1 MRAPTRRPRL
11 PARIRPGT
19 QDQETRSR
27 LLQTARRL
35 FPERGYQGVGVRE
48 ICREAG
54 ANIAAVNYHFGGKLG
69 LYTEVVQAAIDVL
82 RETNEA
88 AMQAPPGTPADERLR
103 MFIRVF
109 LRNIIGK
116 GRGSWIHKLMS
127 RELDDPTPALNLV
140 VEQAIRPRIEYLSTV
155 AAELIGCD
163 PADTR
168 VWHTVASIQ
177 GQCLIYL
184 RNPIG
189 TRLASR
195 WPVTPLE
202 IDAVADHIA
211 EFSLAGIRAIS
222 RKQPSVDLAL
232 RRPSPG

>member
-1 MRAPTRRPRL
+1 MRTPTRRPGP
-11 PARIRPGT
+11 PAQARPAAH
-19 QDQETRSR
+19 DQATRSR

-48 ICREAG
+48 ICRGAG

-88 AMQAPPGTPADERLR
+88 AMQAPPGAPGDERLR
-103 MFIRVF
+103 TFLRVF
-109 LRNIIGK
+109 LRNLIGK

-140 VEQAIRPRIEYLSTV
+140 VEQAIRPRLEYLSAV

-163 PADTR
+163 PADQR

-189 TRLASR
+189 TRLASM
-195 WPVTPLE
+195 WPATPLE

-211 EFSLAGIRAIS
+211 EFSLAGIRAIAQT
-222 RKQPSVDLAL
+222 RPGVDLAVP
-232 RRPSPG
+232 RPSSG

>member
-1 MRAPTRRPRL
+1 MRAH
-11 PARIRPGT
+11 
-19 QDQETRSR
+19 DQVTRSR
-27 LLQTARRL
+27 LLQAARRL
-35 FPERGYQGVGVRE
+35 FPEHGYHGVGVRE

-69 LYTEVVQAAIDVL
+69 LYTEVIQAAIDVL

-109 LRNIIGK
+109 LRNIVGK
-116 GRGSWIHKLMS
+116 GRGSWIHKLMN

-140 VEQAIRPRIEYLSTV
+140 VEQAIRPRIEYLSGV

-163 PADTR
+163 PADQR

-184 RNPIG
+184 RNPVG
-189 TRLASR
+189 TRLASK
-195 WPVTPLE
+195 WPATPLE
-202 IDAVADHIA
+202 IEAVTEHIA

-222 RKQPSVDLAL
+222 RNRPGVDLAFPH
-232 RRPSPG
+232 PSSE